1 MRTFLQALLVL
12 MFASCSNVP
21 EMETGE
27 IRTLQLLKKAFDS
40 SNKPKRFLDS
50 KTLLNRKRIDE
61 INSPL
66 LFVELPS
73 GQNGT
78 LVPYPGKGVGQ
89 TWLAADGATITTD
102 NGILK
107 ASRGMGDDLMG
118 SSSSMSYWLNMGD
131 ETQAYSRVLIHIT
144 GSNKI
149 SRRVF
154 KCNIKKTI
162 NRGVIKIWEVTFKV
176 DRFEENCRNKSH
188 SFRNIYYIDTQGIVR
203 KSFQYHSDTIGY
215 ILMERLDR

>member
-1 MRTFLQALLVL
+1 MKTFFTSLTLVL

-27 IRTLQLLKKAFDS
+27 IQTLQLLKKAFDS

-61 INSPL
+61 INTPL

-118 SSSSMSYWLNMGD
+118 SSSSMPFWLNLDD
-131 ETQAYSRVLIHIT
+131 ETQAYSRILKHIT
-144 GSNKI
+144 GNNKI
-149 SRRVF
+149 SNF
-154 KCNIKKTI
+154 K
-162 NRGVIKIWEVTFKV
+162 
-176 DRFEENCRNKSH
+176 
-188 SFRNIYYIDTQGIVR
+188 
-203 KSFQYHSDTIGY
+203 
-215 ILMERLDR
+215 